1 MEDAVIAVEAVD
13 KRFGPPPILRQA
25 TLAVPRSQTC
35 GIVGVNGSGKT
46 TLLRCLVG
54 LIRPNAGRVAVLG
67 QEVYPQLG
75 PLPRGLGAVIEQPAF
90 LGSLTGWRN
99 LELLA
104 SLVPGG
110 DPRDRRAAALEQV
123 GLDPA
128 NRVKLRSY
136 SLGMRQRLALAQA
149 IMEAPSLL
157 ILDEPQYGLDPEGV
171 AMLRGLLHAHQAA
184 GGTTLM
190 VSHHLDEVAAVVR
203 RGVSHGAGPP
213 RAGARRGGGS
223 WRVACSPPWGGWPVS
238 NRCGCCS
245 RRAGRPAR
253 PARS

>member
-1 MEDAVIAVEAVD
+1 MEDQSVIELNAVD
-13 KRFGPPPILRQA
+13 KRFGPTPILQQA
-25 TLAVPRSQTC
+25 TLSVPRGQTC

-54 LIRPNAGRVAVLG
+54 LIRPNAGRVALLG
-67 QEVYPQLG
+67 QEIYPRLG
-75 PLPRGLGAVIEQPAF
+75 ALPRGVGAVIEQPAF

-104 SLVPGG
+104 SLVPAGV
-110 DPRDRRAAALEQV
+110 PRAHRAAALERV

-128 NRVKLRSY
+128 NRVKVRSY

-149 IMEAPSLL
+149 IMEGPHLL

-171 AMLRGLLHAHQAA
+171 AMLRELVQAHRSD

-190 VSHHLDEVAAVVR
+190 VSHHLDEVEALCDVVYR
-203 RGVSHGAGPP
+203 MVQGRLERESGGEAEHGD
-213 RAGARRGGGS
+213 
-223 WRVACSPPWGGWPVS
+223 
-238 NRCGCCS
+238 
-245 RRAGRPAR
+245 
-253 PARS
+253 

>member
-1 MEDAVIAVEAVD
+1 MEDQLIELDAVD
-13 KRFGPPPILRQA
+13 KRFGPTPILQQA
-25 TLAVPRSQTC
+25 TLSVPRGQTC

-54 LIRPNAGRVAVLG
+54 LIRPNAGRVALLG
-67 QEVYPQLG
+67 QEIYPRLG
-75 PLPRGLGAVIEQPAF
+75 ALPRGIGAVIEQPAF

-104 SLVPGG
+104 SLVPAGV
-110 DPRDRRAAALEQV
+110 PREHRAAALERV

-128 NRVKLRSY
+128 NRVKVRSY

-149 IMEAPSLL
+149 IMEGPQVL

-171 AMLRGLLHAHQAA
+171 AMLRELMQAHQSD

-190 VSHHLDEVAAVVR
+190 VSHHLDEVEALCDVVYR
-203 RGVSHGAGPP
+203 MVQ
-213 RAGARRGGGS
+213 
-223 WRVACSPPWGGWPVS
+223 
-238 NRCGCCS
+238 
-245 RRAGRPAR
+245 GRPEREPGGEAEHGD
-253 PARS
+253 